1 MPSVSIKY
9 GENAVWNKSDIVV
22 CLEALVPQPAGDSAT
37 DAEPSH
43 VPDSPAVDVIILDGA
58 AVVNMLKPGTE
69 RTFSEYATHVFL
81 TYITTQLQ
89 NAQRVDVVWDEYV
102 QGSLKS
108 YTRSVRGKGSRR
120 RVESS
125 STIPRNW
132 QEFLRNED
140 NKRELFSFLSLQT
153 AKLETD
159 RQVIITHHKEVLCT
173 QSRDTSA
180 LAPCTHEEADTR
192 IFLHVSDA
200 VNQGHDKVMIHTV
213 YYVLVLAVAAV
224 QKLHVGELWV
234 AFATGKSFRYLPA
247 HEMAGAL
254 GPEKCTALPFLHAF
268 SGCDTVSSFA
278 GRGKKTVWDV
288 WNAFDEVTPAFCTL
302 ASMPSN
308 IDGQIEVLEH
318 FVVILYDRTS
328 SEVRV
333 NDARKHLFCQKSR
346 PMDGLPPTQSALIE
360 HTKRAAYQAGHIWAQ
375 MLVTVP
381 KLPSPGEWGWQETN
395 NGWEVEW
402 TTLPEASK
410 ACREL
415 LRCGCQKGCRR
426 QCKCVKA
433 VLQCTAL
440 CQCRGLCERD

>member
-1 MPSVSIKY
+1 MRWQGP
-9 GENAVWNKSDIVV
+9 
-22 CLEALVPQPAGDSAT
+22 L
-37 DAEPSH
+37 
-43 VPDSPAVDVIILDGA
+43 
-58 AVVNMLKPGTE
+58 
-69 RTFSEYATHVFL
+69 
-81 TYITTQLQ
+81 
-89 NAQRVDVVWDEYV
+89 AQRSAQPCPSCMHLVDAILYRLLLVVE
-102 QGSLKS
+102 
-108 YTRSVRGKGSRR
+108 
-120 RVESS
+120 
-125 STIPRNW
+125 
-132 QEFLRNED
+132 
-140 NKRELFSFLSLQT
+140 
-153 AKLETD
+153 
-159 RQVIITHHKEVLCT
+159 
-173 QSRDTSA
+173 
-180 LAPCTHEEADTR
+180 
-192 IFLHVSDA
+192 
-200 VNQGHDKVMIHTV
+200 
-213 YYVLVLAVAAV
+213 
-224 QKLHVGELWV
+224 
-234 AFATGKSFRYLPA
+234 
-247 HEMAGAL
+247 
-254 GPEKCTALPFLHAF
+254 
-268 SGCDTVSSFA
+268 
-278 GRGKKTVWDV
+278 KTVWDI

-440 CQCRGLCERD
+440 CQCRGLCERDWCAWLIWFHTVGWHTCTTWLTGSIDPIQLLQIVQFPHITHMLQQF